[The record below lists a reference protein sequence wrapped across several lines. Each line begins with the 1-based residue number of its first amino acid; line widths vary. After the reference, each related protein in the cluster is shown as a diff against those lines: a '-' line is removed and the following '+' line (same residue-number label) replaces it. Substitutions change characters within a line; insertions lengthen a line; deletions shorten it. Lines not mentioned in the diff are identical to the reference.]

1 MIGKEYIP
9 EVPSLTDWFAVQPEK
24 HFPQHDGI
32 PYTRRFEDVAGL
44 MNKLVHPHVEKG
56 AILKDGG
63 LLTDHGPYHVETVIQ
78 RAASLLSYP
87 KDKFPHLSP
96 YEVYL
101 FLLAIHF
108 HDVGNILGRDKH
120 ETKHAE
126 VMKEFDRMMGNE
138 MVERQAIQKIAGAH
152 GGKINGSKDTI
163 SALLPAGPVLGQVVR
178 YQTLAAILRFSDE
191 LADDS
196 HRANRIGQSLG
207 FIPKESEVYHAY
219 AKSLHSVLVLP
230 EEHRVALHYSFLKKD
245 AIRTFGKKTGEDI
258 VKEVYLLDE
267 IYART
272 MKMHFERKYCMQF
285 MQEAVRIDA
294 IDVRIEVYEDDYSI
308 ETCIDPI
315 GYRLQEGGYPN
326 TSIKFSEFCPDVKLD
341 GSALNARLTGSS

>member
-1 MIGKEYIP
+1 MSLIP
-9 EVPSLTDWFAVQPEK
+9 LVQ
-24 HFPQHDGI
+24 I
-32 PYTRRFEDVAGL
+32 SRATS
-44 MNKLVHPHVEKG
+44 LVHPHVEKG

-63 LLTDHGPYHVETVIQ
+63 LLTDHGPQHIETVIR
-78 RAASLLSYP
+78 RAASLLSFP
-87 KDKFPHLSP
+87 EDKFPHLSP

-101 FLLAIHF
+101 LLIAIHF

-120 ETKHAE
+120 ETKHAQ
-126 VMKEFDRMMGNE
+126 VMKEFDTFIGNE

-163 SALLPAGPVLGQVVR
+163 SKLLPSGPVLCQTVR

-196 HRANRIGQSLG
+196 QRAIRMGQSLK
-207 FIPKESEVYHAY
+207 FMPKESEVYHAY
-219 AKSLHSVLVLP
+219 AKSLHSVLVRP
-230 EEHRVALHYSFLKKD
+230 AQHHVALHYSFLKKD
-245 AIRTFGKKTGEDI
+245 AIRTFGKKTGEDK
-258 VKEVYLLDE
+258 VNEVYLLDE

-272 MKMHFERKYCMQF
+272 LKMHFERKYCMQF
-285 MQEAVRIDA
+285 MQEVVRIDA
-294 IDVRIEVYEDDYSI
+294 IDVHIEVYEDDYSI
-308 ETCIDPI
+308 KTCIDPI

-326 TSIKFSEFCPDVKLD
+326 ASIEFSELCPDVKLD